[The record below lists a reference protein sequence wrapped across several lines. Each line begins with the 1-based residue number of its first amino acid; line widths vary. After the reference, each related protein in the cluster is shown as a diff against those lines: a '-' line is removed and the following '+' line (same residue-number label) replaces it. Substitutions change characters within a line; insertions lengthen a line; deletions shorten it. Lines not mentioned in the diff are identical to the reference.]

1 MPPIMLSSDF
11 NSNRVAI
18 EPVRPQKTFLLYKA
32 YLNIVN
38 LIPFTGSSPTPASME
53 PRMNAERLF
62 VTPIDVRF
70 RDLDAMEHV
79 NNAVVFTYFE
89 EGRKHFFFQNMQARS
104 LSGFNF
110 ILARIAC
117 DYLRPIKLNDKLQLQ
132 MWVADVGT
140 KSFKFG
146 YRLVDGED
154 ASVVFAE
161 GESVQVCYDYQQNC
175 STPIPPDLKSVLE
188 IYRKN

>member
-1 MPPIMLSSDF
+1 
-11 NSNRVAI
+11 
-18 EPVRPQKTFLLYKA
+18 
-32 YLNIVN
+32 
-38 LIPFTGSSPTPASME
+38 
-53 PRMNAERLF
+53 MNAARLF
-62 VTPIDVRF
+62 VISIDVRF

-104 LSGFNF
+104 LDAFNF

-117 DYLRPIKLNDKLQLQ
+117 DYLRPIKLNDKLHLQL
-132 MWVADVGT
+132 WVAHIGT

-146 YRLVDGED
+146 YRLVDRQD
-154 ASVVFAE
+154 AAIAFAE

-175 STPIPPDLKSVLE
+175 TMPIPPDLKSVLE
-188 IYRKN
+188 KYRQD